1 MPTNAL
7 LARQNIGGRLLL
19 MHSAPS
25 RGVYLAN
32 STTGFGPRLPRELG
46 AFVLV
51 EGFLN
56 CGKRTACLGR
66 AGPGE
71 DPIASTAAPGCK

>member
-1 MPTNAL
+1 MPSAL
-7 LARQNIGGRLLL
+7 L
-19 MHSAPS
+19 

-32 STTGFGPRLPRELG
+32 PATGFGPRLPRELG
-46 AFVLV
+46 AFVLL
-51 EGFLN
+51 ESFLN
-56 CGKRTACLGR
+56 CGRRTACLGR